1 MGNIISK
8 NLPTKYET
16 GYVYKIYKGEDCY
29 IGSCKDLNQRLIE
42 HRYNSKTEGRP
53 CYGSKFYTF
62 LRENGGFDTFEW
74 KILDIY
80 QNIRPYDL
88 LRIEGKY
95 QKQLKPNLN
104 AEVAGRIYSEY
115 YKDTREK
122 QLLKSKRWRENNKEH
137 RDRYSKEKIP
147 CPTCGKLI
155 GRPSMAKHKKRFN
168 H

>member
-16 GYVYKIYKGEDCY
+16 GYVYKIYKGEDFY
-29 IGSCKDLNQRLIE
+29 IGSCNDINRRFIQ
-42 HRYNSKTEGRP
+42 HRHNSKTKGRSNYEG
-53 CYGSKFYTF
+53 KFYTF
-62 LRENGGFDTFEW
+62 VRANGGFNTFDW

-80 QNIRPYDL
+80 NNIRPYDL

-95 QKQLKPNLN
+95 QLELKPTLN
-104 AEVAGRIYSEY
+104 TDIAGRIYSEY

-122 QLLKSKRWRENNKEH
+122 QLLKSKRWRENNKKH
-137 RDRYSKEKIP
+137 RDKYSKEKIP
-147 CPTCGKLI
+147 CPTCAKLI
-155 GRPSMAKHKKRFN
+155 GRPSMARHRKRF